1 MRGLKILSFGTT
13 TLMVPTPLKVDTP
26 GSLATQTPPVTPRFP
41 NNVNNTYNQSIQH

>member
-26 GSLATQTPPVTPRFP
+26 RSLTIQTPPQLILLWVLGLG
-41 NNVNNTYNQSIQH
+41 YGS